1 MYRQAEVAALW
12 TFVLWTDVTP
22 TNGRMSVAGWGDRT
36 DDCSMRNRLRISFI
50 AAALAVTALAAGAP
64 SASAG
69 LLVES
74 APDCTPKPTTQPF
87 APWNDST
94 PYNLAPG
101 GSFEGGAGSWSLT
114 GGASLVTGNEPWK
127 VAGSTH
133 SRSLRLPPGA
143 TATSPV
149 ICVGIEHPSL
159 RFFAKNNRALLSS
172 MTVEVI
178 VETSLGLKTAVPIG
192 VLLPNGQWKPSPKIW
207 IIANLLPLLPGEHTP
222 VQFRVRS
229 VGLGTW
235 SVDDFYVDPRH
246 R

>member
-1 MYRQAEVAALW
+1 
-12 TFVLWTDVTP
+12 
-22 TNGRMSVAGWGDRT
+22 
-36 DDCSMRNRLRISFI
+36 MRNRLRISFI

-149 ICVGIEHPSL
+149 ICIGIEHPSL
-159 RFFAKNNRALLSS
+159 RFFAKNNHALLSS

>member
-1 MYRQAEVAALW
+1 
-12 TFVLWTDVTP
+12 
-22 TNGRMSVAGWGDRT
+22 
-36 DDCSMRNRLRISFI
+36 MRNRLRISFI
-50 AAALAVTALAAGAP
+50 AAALAVSALAAGAP

-74 APDCTPKPTTQPF
+74 APDCTPKPTSQPF
-87 APWNDST
+87 APWGDDT

-101 GSFEGGAGSWSLT
+101 GSFAGGAGSWSLS
-114 GGASLVTGNEPWK
+114 GGASLVSGNEPWK

-143 TATSPV
+143 SATSPV
-149 ICVGIEHPSL
+149 ICVGLEHPTL
-159 RFFAKNNRALLSS
+159 RFFAKNNTALLST

-178 VETSLGLKTAVPIG
+178 TETSLGLKAAVPIG
-192 VLLPNGQWKPSPKIW
+192 VILPSGQWKPSPQIL
-207 IIANLLPLLPGEHTP
+207 IVANLLPLLPGEHTP
-222 VQFRVRS
+222 VQFRLRS

-235 SVDDFYVDPRH
+235 SVDDFYVDPRC

>member
-1 MYRQAEVAALW
+1 
-12 TFVLWTDVTP
+12 
-22 TNGRMSVAGWGDRT
+22 MSVARGADRAEH
-36 DDCSMRNRLRISFI
+36 CLMRNRVRMIFV
-50 AAALAVTALAAGAP
+50 AASLAVVALAAGAP

-87 APWNDST
+87 TPWGDTT

-127 VAGSTH
+127 VAGASH
-133 SRSLRLPPGA
+133 SHSLRLPPGA
-143 TATSPV
+143 SATSPV
-149 ICVGIEHPSL
+149 ICVGLEHPTL
-159 RFFAKNNRALLSS
+159 RFFAKNNRALLST

-178 VETSLGLKTAVPIG
+178 TETSLGLKVAVPIG
-192 VLLPNGQWKPSPKIW
+192 VLLPNGQWKPSPKIFVV
-207 IIANLLPLLPGEHTP
+207 ANLLPLLPGEHTP

-235 SVDDFYVDPRH
+235 SVDDFYVDPRC

>member
-1 MYRQAEVAALW
+1 
-12 TFVLWTDVTP
+12 
-22 TNGRMSVAGWGDRT
+22 MSVAGRADRS
-36 DDCSMRNRLRISFI
+36 DYCLMRNRLRII
-50 AAALAVTALAAGAP
+50 LLAASLAVVALAAGAP

-87 APWNDST
+87 APWGDST
-94 PYNLAPG
+94 QYNLAPG
-101 GSFEGGAGSWSLT
+101 GAFEGGAGSWSLS
-114 GGASLVTGNEPWK
+114 GGASLVSGNEPWK
-127 VAGSTH
+127 VAGASH

-149 ICVGIEHPSL
+149 ICVGLEHPTL
-159 RFFAKNNRALLSS
+159 RFFAKNDRALLST

-178 VETSLGLKTAVPIG
+178 VETELGLKSAVTIG
-192 VLLPNGQWKPSPKIW
+192 TLLPNGQWKPGPKILVV
-207 IIANLLPLLPGEHTP
+207 ANLLPLLPGEHTP

-235 SVDDFYVDPRH
+235 SVDDFYVDPRC

>member
-1 MYRQAEVAALW
+1 
-12 TFVLWTDVTP
+12 
-22 TNGRMSVAGWGDRT
+22 MSVAKPLQDADYCFMT
-36 DDCSMRNRLRISFI
+36 NRLRTAVI
-50 AAALAVTALAAGAP
+50 AASLAVVSLAAAAP

-69 LLVES
+69 VLVAS

-87 APWNDST
+87 KPWGDST

-101 GSFEGGAGSWSLT
+101 GSFEGGAGSWSLA

-149 ICVGIEHPSL
+149 ICVGLEHPTL
-159 RFFAKNNRALLSS
+159 RFFAKNNRALLST

-178 VETSLGLKTAVPIG
+178 VETSLGLKAAVPIG
-192 VLLPNGQWKPSPKIW
+192 ILLPNGQWKPSPKILVV
-207 IIANLLPLLPGEHTP
+207 ANLLPLLPGEHTP

-235 SVDDFYVDPRH
+235 SVDDFYVDPRC

>member
-1 MYRQAEVAALW
+1 MYRQTEVSALW

-22 TNGRMSVAGWGDRT
+22 ANGRMSVAGRGNPT
-36 DDCSMRNRLRISFI
+36 DHCLMRNRLRITVI
-50 AAALAVTALAAGAP
+50 ASILAVAALAAGAP

-87 APWNDST
+87 QPWNDDT

-149 ICVGIEHPSL
+149 ICIGIEHPSL
-159 RFFAKNNRALLSS
+159 RFFAKNNRALLST

-178 VETSLGLKTAVPIG
+178 VETSLGLKAAVPIG